1 MENKKNIVV
10 GICGGIAVYK
20 ACQLVSDLVK
30 KDYDVH
36 VIMTKNAIEFAN
48 PLTFETLTKNHVIS
62 DTFDR
67 THSSD
72 VRHITLARNADLF
85 VIVPATANIIAKIAA
100 GIADDMLTSTILPAT
115 CPVLIAPAMNSFMYE
130 NPITQRNIKTLKEF
144 AYYFVEP
151 EVGLLA
157 CGDVGNGKLASNDAI
172 MEEIDNLLVKDKPLL
187 HKKVLVTA
195 GPTIEKMDPVRFL
208 SNHSSGKMGYALA
221 RQARYLGADV
231 TLISGPTNLK
241 FPRGIKVVSV
251 ESSIEMFEQVQ
262 KEYPKQDIMI
272 KAAAVADYTFAEY
285 QPNKIKKTIENTSF
299 KLIKTNDILAYLGSK
314 KANNQVVCGF
324 AMETENLI
332 QNAQDK
338 LKNKGCDILIA
349 NQLNQEGAGFNVD
362 TNIVTIITKDNITQL
377 PLLSKDQVAIE
388 VLHKCLE
395 ILKRKEESIC

>member
-1 MENKKNIVV
+1 
-10 GICGGIAVYK
+10 
-20 ACQLVSDLVK
+20 
-30 KDYDVH
+30 
-36 VIMTKNAIEFAN
+36 
-48 PLTFETLTKNHVIS
+48 
-62 DTFDR
+62 
-67 THSSD
+67 
-72 VRHITLARNADLF
+72 
-85 VIVPATANIIAKIAA
+85 
-100 GIADDMLTSTILPAT
+100 
-115 CPVLIAPAMNSFMYE
+115 
-130 NPITQRNIKTLKEF
+130 
-144 AYYFVEP
+144 
-151 EVGLLA
+151 
-157 CGDVGNGKLASNDAI
+157 

-285 QPNKIKKTIENTSF
+285 QPNKIKKAIENTSF

-395 ILKRKEESIC
+395 ILKRKEEFIC